1 MPENSLPRET
11 IREYHKEFN
20 LFLEEY
26 RKNHPGFNYGFRRNN
41 TDNRLKDGFLFRG
54 NNKYLSISLS
64 NDDDDN
70 NRTATLDISYDFKT
84 NEVYFH
90 VYCSDIN
97 RIKFYTNLCDEFGL
111 IFESNDNN
119 NRIRRR
125 FKIANLCFD
134 NNWKQTLKN
143 FLENHYEIIPEE
155 IRISD
160 EDYELMK
167 AQVFQNIENMV

>member
-11 IREYHKEFN
+11 IHEYHMEFYS
-20 LFLEEY
+20 FLEKY
-26 RKNHPGFNYGFRRNN
+26 REKYPGFNHGFRKNN
-41 TDNRLKDGFLFRG
+41 TDNRLEDGFLFRG

-64 NDDDDN
+64 NEDDVKN
-70 NRTATLDISYDFKT
+70 KTATLDISYDFKT
-84 NEVYFH
+84 NEVYFN

-125 FKIANLCFD
+125 FMIANLCFD
-134 NNWKQTLKN
+134 KNWERLHYY
-143 FLENHYEIIPEE
+143 LERLYKIIPAE

-167 AQVFQNIENMV
+167 AQVFQNI